1 MVSSEIS
8 AADSIRPTVARLSF
22 LIVKNCQKSGYK
34 KQVRGSHVIFM
45 SNFVLPYEM
54 IMLLVYIIYGLEF
67 LSSFPLAGSPAY
79 GREYEYRPFNLH

>member
-1 MVSSEIS
+1 M
-8 AADSIRPTVARLSF
+8 
-22 LIVKNCQKSGYK
+22 
-34 KQVRGSHVIFM
+34 IFM

-67 LSSFPLAGSPAY
+67 LSSFLLAGSSAY